1 MQSENLRGG
10 VSRRVV
16 ITGLGL
22 VSPLAC
28 GANLSWQRLL
38 AGACGVRALPQALAL
53 DQPCKIAG
61 MVPSAEQDADGGL
74 EAGGRIAAK
83 ERKKMDRFIELALVA
98 AEEAMAQAAWSP
110 ASESERSR
118 VATIIA
124 SGVGGFPAIADA
136 VRLAQERGIRR
147 LSPFTVPSFL
157 VNLAAGH
164 VSIRHGLRGPL
175 GAPATACAASV
186 QAIGDAARLIRTG
199 EADMAV
205 CGGAEAVIDPVT
217 LGSFAA
223 ARALST
229 QFNEEPHRASR
240 PFDRA
245 RDGFVIGEGA
255 AILVIEALEHALAR
269 GAKPLAEVV
278 GYGSTADAFHIT
290 AGPEDGRGA
299 REAMA
304 VALRQAG
311 LSAGD
316 IQYLSAHATSTPVGD
331 AAELRAV
338 KAVFG
343 AGAKLAISSSKG
355 ATGHMLGAAGA
366 TAAVFSTL
374 ALQHQ
379 VAPMTLNLA
388 APDEAVDGLD
398 LIRGAPRALP
408 IEHAMLNGFGFGGV
422 NASLIL
428 RRYAASEAGAGTG
441 ARL

>member
-1 MQSENLRGG
+1 
-10 VSRRVV
+10 
-16 ITGLGL
+16 
-22 VSPLAC
+22 
-28 GANLSWQRLL
+28 
-38 AGACGVRALPQALAL
+38 
-53 DQPCKIAG
+53 
-61 MVPSAEQDADGGL
+61 
-74 EAGGRIAAK
+74 
-83 ERKKMDRFIELALVA
+83 MDRFIELAFIA
-98 AEEAMAQAAWSP
+98 AEEAMTQAAWSP

-136 VRLAQERGIRR
+136 VRLAQERGVRR

-164 VSIRHGLRGPL
+164 VSIRHGLRGPI

-186 QAIGDAARLIRTG
+186 QAIGDAARLIRSG

-217 LGSFAA
+217 LGSFSA
-223 ARALST
+223 ARALAT
-229 QFNEEPHRASR
+229 QFNEEPYRASR

-269 GAKPLAEVV
+269 GATPLAEVV

-299 REAMA
+299 REAME

-331 AAELRAV
+331 AAELQAV

-343 AGAKLAISSSKG
+343 AGSRVAISSSKG

-366 TAAVFSTL
+366 TAAVFCTL

-379 VAPMTLNLA
+379 VAPMTLNLE
-388 APDEAVDGLD
+388 APDEAAQGLD
-398 LIRGAPRALP
+398 LIRGVPRALP

-428 RRYAASEAGAGTG
+428 RRYAA
-441 ARL
+441 

>member
-1 MQSENLRGG
+1 MPEACIQGLA
-10 VSRRVV
+10 SRRVV
-16 ITGLGL
+16 VTGLGL

-28 GANLSWQRLL
+28 GAGLSWMRLL
-38 AGACGVRALPQALAL
+38 AGHSGVKALPVELAADQACQVAARV
-53 DQPCKIAG
+53 PCREED
-61 MVPSAEQDADGGL
+61 AEGGL
-74 EAGGRIAAK
+74 DVSTHINPK

-98 AEEAMAQAAWSP
+98 AHEAMAQAAWSP
-110 ASESERSR
+110 ASDAERSR
-118 VATIIA
+118 AATVVA

-136 VRLAQERGIRR
+136 VRLVQERGIRR

-164 VSIRHGLRGPL
+164 VSIQHGLRGPI

-229 QFNEEPHRASR
+229 RFNDAPQRASR

-255 AILVIEALEHALAR
+255 AMLVIEELGHALAR
-269 GAKPLAEVV
+269 GAKPLAEVL
-278 GYGSTADAFHIT
+278 GYGAAADAFHIT
-290 AGPEDGRGA
+290 AGPDDGRGA
-299 REAMA
+299 REAMEA
-304 VALRQAG
+304 ALHQAR
-311 LSAGD
+311 LRPAD

-331 AAELRAV
+331 AAELHAV
-338 KAVFG
+338 KTLFG
-343 AGAKLAISSSKG
+343 TGGALAIGSTKA
-355 ATGHMLGAAGA
+355 ATGHLLGAAGA
-366 TAAVFSTL
+366 TAAVFTTL

-379 VAPMTLNLA
+379 LAPMTLNLDE
-388 APDEAVDGLD
+388 PDAVADGLD
-398 LIRGAPRALP
+398 LIRGAPRHMP
-408 IEHAMLNGFGFGGV
+408 MEHAMLNGFGFGGV
-422 NASLIL
+422 NASLVL
-428 RRYAASEAGAGTG
+428 KRYAQ
-441 ARL
+441 

>member
-1 MQSENLRGG
+1 
-10 VSRRVV
+10 
-16 ITGLGL
+16 
-22 VSPLAC
+22 
-28 GANLSWQRLL
+28 
-38 AGACGVRALPQALAL
+38 LPQDLAL

-74 EAGGRIAAK
+74 DTGDRIAAK

-98 AEEAMAQAAWSP
+98 ADEAMAHAAWSP
-110 ASESERSR
+110 TSESERSR

-186 QAIGDAARLIRTG
+186 QAIGDAARLIRVG

-205 CGGAEAVIDPVT
+205 CGGAEAVIDAVT

-299 REAMA
+299 REAME
-304 VALRQAG
+304 VALRQAC
-311 LSAGD
+311 LSACD

-331 AAELRAV
+331 ASELRAV

-343 AGAKLAISSSKG
+343 AGAKVAISSSKG

-428 RRYAASEAGAGTG
+428 RRYAASEVGAGTG